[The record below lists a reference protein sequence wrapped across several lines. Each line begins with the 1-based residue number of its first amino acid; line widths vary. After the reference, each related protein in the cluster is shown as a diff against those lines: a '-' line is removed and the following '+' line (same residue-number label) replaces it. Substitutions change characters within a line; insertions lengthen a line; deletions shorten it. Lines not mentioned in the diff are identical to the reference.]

1 MSLAIAGMGWVTPL
15 GNGVDAVWESLLRG
29 DEASATAISEQF
41 GDRSY
46 SAFRVPESAVTG
58 LAHPRLRR
66 ASVISRFAATAGL
79 EALQAAGLKVDSQ
92 NAGRIALIFAI
103 SNGGVIYTKRFYR
116 DVVETGAQ
124 SASPLLFPET
134 VFNAPA
140 SHLAAILG
148 VTGTTYTVVGD
159 GAVGLLAIKMAED
172 VMTDKSLDYCLVVGT
187 EEIDWLLCDAYRR
200 WRLLRS
206 APPIEPFGKQKRGMI
221 LSEGA
226 GAILLA
232 REGTIIIERAHPGGC
247 YGRRA
252 EAEEIL
258 KGILRDLSR
267 VEIDFV
273 ISSANGTFIDQAE
286 QGALEQ
292 VIPNA
297 ITYAAKPALGESV
310 GASGLWQVIL
320 GAQALRSWGTSA
332 CAARRPSYFVAA
344 FAFTHG
350 SGWRGP
356 GNHLKLWS
364 QSASSRLATGPS
376 LMLRSHCRARNSRRP
391 PYQFFVTYV
400 KSVVRTQPA
409 RNCVQRSGTSRQV
422 NFPSAI
428 SSHAALG
435 G

>member
-1 MSLAIAGMGWVTPL
+1 MSLAIAGMGWVTPV
-15 GNGVDAVWESLLRG
+15 GNGVDEVWERLLRG
-29 DEASATAISEQF
+29 DEASATPVSEQF
-41 GDRSY
+41 ADRSY

-66 ASVISRFAATAGL
+66 ASVISRFAAIAGL
-79 EALQAAGLKVDSQ
+79 EALQAAGVKVDSQ
-92 NAGRIALIFAI
+92 NAGRIALVFAI

-172 VMTDKSLDYCLVVGT
+172 VMTHKSLDYCLVVGT
-187 EEIDWLLCDAYRR
+187 EEVDWLLCDAYRR

-226 GAILLA
+226 GAIVLA
-232 REGTIIIERAHPGGC
+232 REGPITIERAHPGGC
-247 YGRRA
+247 YRKRG
-252 EAEEIL
+252 EAEEVL
-258 KGILRDLSR
+258 KGILRDLIE
-267 VEIDFV
+267 VEIDVV

-292 VIPNA
+292 VIPDA
-297 ITYAAKPALGESV
+297 VTYAAKPALGESV
-310 GASGLWQVIL
+310 GASSLWQVML
-320 GAQALRSWGTSA
+320 GAQALRHGELPPVLHADPAISLRLAHSRMALVG
-332 CAARRPSYFVAA
+332 ARRAIILSSGVNQQVA
-344 FAFTHG
+344 G
-350 SGWRGP
+350 
-356 GNHLKLWS
+356 L
-364 QSASSRLATGPS
+364 RLA
-376 LMLRSHCRARNSRRP
+376 LR
-391 PYQFFVTYV
+391 
-400 KSVVRTQPA
+400 
-409 RNCVQRSGTSRQV
+409 
-422 NFPSAI
+422 
-428 SSHAALG
+428 
-435 G
+435 

>member
-15 GNGVDAVWESLLRG
+15 GNGVDPVWDRLLHG

-46 SAFRVPESAVTG
+46 SAFRVPESALSG

-66 ASVISRFAATAGL
+66 ASVISRFAAAAGL

-92 NAGRIALIFAI
+92 NAQRIALIFAI

-116 DVVETGAQ
+116 DVIEMGAQ

-172 VMTDKSLDYCLVVGT
+172 VMADESLDYCLIVGT
-187 EEIDWLLCDAYRR
+187 EEVDWLLCDAYRR

-206 APPIEPFGKQKRGMI
+206 APPIQPFGKQKRGMI

-232 REGTIIIERAHPGGC
+232 RLSRRSIAEAEDGPITIECAHPGGS
-247 YGRRA
+247 YRKREG
-252 EAEEIL
+252 AEEIL
-258 KGILRDLSR
+258 TQMLRDLSQP
-267 VEIDFV
+267 EIDFV

-286 QGALEQ
+286 QRALEQ
-292 VIPNA
+292 VIPDA
-297 ITYAAKPALGESV
+297 IVYTAKPALGESA

-320 GAQALRSWGTSA
+320 GAQGLRHGELPPVLHADLNISLRLSLSRMSVAGS
-332 CAARRPSYFVAA
+332 RRAIVLSSGVNQQVA
-344 FAFTHG
+344 G
-350 SGWRGP
+350 V
-356 GNHLKLWS
+356 
-364 QSASSRLATGPS
+364 RLAI
-376 LMLRSHCRARNSRRP
+376 H
-391 PYQFFVTYV
+391 
-400 KSVVRTQPA
+400 
-409 RNCVQRSGTSRQV
+409 
-422 NFPSAI
+422 
-428 SSHAALG
+428 
-435 G
+435 